1 MGAACLMR
9 RDSPSSSAPKTRWRL
24 AVACLLLLGACTT
37 GARPSLAPAFTAAA
51 PTPSQS
57 EPGLSTAPPAGRI
70 PGEIAYGT
78 AEGDLWVLNGDGTHR
93 RQLTHSGPDIHF
105 DPSWAPDGRRIVFRI
120 SSDRDHIRDPDGIGL
135 DSIGVVEVANGR
147 LTLIQPPQGALFPDW
162 SPVGNLILLSTV
174 DGGRHAFAG
183 GGHPVDTVHT
193 IRPDGS
199 SLRALTH
206 RMGECGAWS
215 PDATKILFCSNP
227 GNGDFETCVMDADRS
242 HVRQLTSS
250 SGKDQGA
257 IWSPNGRRIVF
268 TSTRSG
274 DGELWVMN
282 ADGSNQHPL
291 LRLPGTNEA
300 PDAWLPQG
308 IVFASFV
315 PDAAV
320 PTWFIMRPDG
330 THLRSLPQLHGV
342 PDPIDWIQP
351 SAHR

>member
-1 MGAACLMR
+1 
-9 RDSPSSSAPKTRWRL
+9 
-24 AVACLLLLGACTT
+24 
-37 GARPSLAPAFTAAA
+37 
-51 PTPSQS
+51 
-57 EPGLSTAPPAGRI
+57 
-70 PGEIAYGT
+70 
-78 AEGDLWVLNGDGTHR
+78 VLNGDGTHR